1 MSEKICDC
9 GQTITGNSDAHLEA
23 NMKIHKRSKL
33 HKEIIKNLEQIKK
46 EEQAE

>member
-1 MSEKICDC
+1 MTEKICEC
-9 GQTITGNSDAHLEA
+9 GIKVTGTSEQHLES
-23 NMKIHKRSKL
+23 NMKIHKESKI